1 MVHIVLAFSHD
12 DTALKIRR
20 MLDGT
25 GYEPDNVSCHT
36 AAELLRTVESYD
48 NVLVIMGY
56 KLPDMVVDGVAE
68 YVHSGC
74 RIMSIVRADHI
85 EDISNDE
92 IFVLPLPIS
101 RAKLVSSVNMLLGAA
116 IRVKEKHSVHS
127 EAEQK
132 LIDEAKIFLMENYH
146 MTEQQAH
153 RFMQKRSMDSG
164 SKMIDTAR
172 LILGIDD

>member
-25 GYEPDNVSCHT
+25 GYEPDNILCHT
-36 AAELLRTVESYD
+36 AAELFRAIEDYD

-56 KLPDMVVDGVAE
+56 KLPDMVVDGIYE

-74 RIMSIVRADHI
+74 KIMSIVRADHI
-85 EDISNDE
+85 EEILNDE
-92 IFVLPLPIS
+92 IFVLPLPVT
-101 RAKLVSSVNMLLGAA
+101 RAKLVSSVNMLIGDAPK
-116 IRVKEKHSVHS
+116 IKKSTERSSPEN
-127 EAEQK
+127 K
-132 LIDEAKIFLMENYH
+132 LVEEAKLFLMDTYH

-172 LILGIDD
+172 LILGMND